1 MRKFILIF
9 LIFSVHIFSQQK
21 YLSKEDIKNEWS
33 EYTSFQK
40 SELINHSNLL
50 FNESK
55 YEDALLNYFQF
66 VYLYPN
72 DQLINAAYF
81 KIAKCYEMLNSWD
94 LSINYYKKIISSSE
108 SGTVHYL
115 SSNYQRLYSLFKIG
129 QFEDI
134 IKSPNEDN
142 DPYILVFKA
151 YAFFSMLDFEN
162 AMLTFK
168 SAEAAFDHR
177 YYSDIINPFYRAI
190 ETVENAPIKEKSL
203 ALVTSLFPGGGFLYL
218 DQKESA
224 IGSMVT
230 SSLIFSVLANSN
242 NISQKGNIPFSTNLQ
257 KMIPLSNDLISSK
270 LSFDNSAGY
279 NLPND
284 VKLEE
289 KYTSVLIPPLV
300 VAGLIYFGSMWKS
313 VIKLEESNNILLQRY
328 AKRVINKLP
337 LENFMDYEIPNLIVK

>member
-1 MRKFILIF
+1 MKKLMIILFILP
-9 LIFSVHIFSQQK
+9 VQIFSQQK

-50 FNESK
+50 FNEGK

-81 KIAKCYEMLNSWD
+81 KIAKCYEKLKSWD
-94 LSINYYKKIISSSE
+94 LSINYYQKIISSSE
-108 SGTVHYL
+108 SGSVHYL

-129 QFEDI
+129 QFENI
-134 IKSPNEDN
+134 IKSPNVSN

-151 YAFFSMLDFEN
+151 YAFFLMLDFES

-168 SAEAAFDHR
+168 SAEAAFDHS
-177 YYSDIINPFYRAI
+177 YYSDIIKPFYKAI
-190 ETVENAPIKEKSL
+190 EIVENAPTKEKAL
-203 ALVTSLFPGGGFLYL
+203 AFVTSLVPGGGFLYL

-224 IGSMVT
+224 IGSIVT
-230 SSLIFSVLANSN
+230 LSLIFSVLANSN
-242 NISQKGNIPFSTNLQ
+242 NISQKGNIPFSTNIQ
-257 KMIPLSNDLISSK
+257 EMIPLSNDLSYNK
-270 LSFDNSAGY
+270 LSFDDSKGY
-279 NLPND
+279 NLPTN

-313 VIKLEESNNILLQRY
+313 VIKLEESNNSLLQRY
-328 AKRVINKLP
+328 ANRVIVKLP
-337 LENFMDYEIPNLIVK
+337 LENFMDYETPHFIIK

>member
-1 MRKFILIF
+1 MKKIILIL
-9 LIFSVHIFSQQK
+9 LIFSVQIFSQQK

-50 FNESK
+50 FNEGK

-94 LSINYYKKIISSSE
+94 LSINYYQKIISSSE
-108 SGTVHYL
+108 SGTVDYL
-115 SSNYQRLYSLFKIG
+115 SSTYQRLYSLFKIG

-177 YYSDIINPFYRAI
+177 YYSDIIKPFYRAI
-190 ETVENAPIKEKSL
+190 ETVANAPTKEKSL
-203 ALVTSLFPGGGFLYL
+203 ALITSLFPGGGFLYL
-218 DQKESA
+218 NQKESA
-224 IGSMVT
+224 IGSIVT
-230 SSLIFSVLANSN
+230 SSLILSVLANSN
-242 NISQKGNIPFSTNLQ
+242 NISQKGSIPFSSNFQ
-257 KMIPLSNDLISSK
+257 KMIPLSNDLSSNK
-270 LSFDNSAGY
+270 LSFDNSKGY
-279 NLPND
+279 NLPIN

-289 KYTSVLIPPLV
+289 KYTLILIPPLA
-300 VAGLIYFGSMWKS
+300 VAALIYFGSMWKS
-313 VIKLEESNNILLQRY
+313 VIKLEESNSSILKKY
-328 AKRVINKLP
+328 AKRVIIKLP
-337 LENFMDYEIPNLIVK
+337 LENFMDYEIPYFVIK

>member
-1 MRKFILIF
+1 MKKFIFILLIF
-9 LIFSVHIFSQQK
+9 LVQIFSQQK
-21 YLSKEDIKNEWS
+21 YLSKDDIKKEWS

-50 FNESK
+50 FDNGK

-81 KIAKCYEMLNSWD
+81 KIAKCYEMLKSWD
-94 LSINYYKKIISSSE
+94 LSINYYQKIISSSD
-108 SGTVHYL
+108 SSSVHYL

-129 QFEDI
+129 QFQDI
-134 IKSPNEDN
+134 INSPNEDN

-151 YAFFSMLDFEN
+151 YAFFSMLDFN
-162 AMLTFK
+162 SALLTFK

-177 YYSDIINPFYRAI
+177 YYSDIIEPFYKAI
-190 ETVENAPIKEKSL
+190 ETVENAPTKDKSL

-224 IGSMVT
+224 IGSIVT

-242 NISQKGNIPFSTNLQ
+242 NISQIH
-257 KMIPLSNDLISSK
+257 
-270 LSFDNSAGY
+270 
-279 NLPND
+279 
-284 VKLEE
+284 
-289 KYTSVLIPPLV
+289 
-300 VAGLIYFGSMWKS
+300 
-313 VIKLEESNNILLQRY
+313 
-328 AKRVINKLP
+328 
-337 LENFMDYEIPNLIVK
+337 

>member
-1 MRKFILIF
+1 MKKSIIILLIF
-9 LIFSVHIFSQQK
+9 IAQIFSQQK
-21 YLSKEDIKNEWS
+21 YLSKEDIKNEWND
-33 EYTSFQK
+33 YTSFQK
-40 SELINHSNLL
+40 NELINHSNLL
-50 FNESK
+50 YNEGK

-94 LSINYYKKIISSSE
+94 LSINYYQKIISSSE
-108 SGTVHYL
+108 SGTVEYL
-115 SSNYQRLYSLFKIG
+115 SSNYQKLYSLFKIG

-134 IKSPNEDN
+134 IKSPSEDN

-151 YAFFSMLDFEN
+151 YAFFSILDFEN

-168 SAEAAFDHR
+168 SAQAAFDHR
-177 YYSDIINPFYRAI
+177 YYSDIIKPFYKAI

-230 SSLIFSVLANSN
+230 SSLIFSVLVNSN
-242 NISQKGNIPFSTNLQ
+242 NISQKGSISFSANLQ

-270 LSFDNSAGY
+270 LSFDNSVGY

-328 AKRVINKLP
+328 AKRVIIKLP
-337 LENFMDYEIPNLIVK
+337 LENFMDYEIPNFIVK

>member
-1 MRKFILIF
+1 MKKSIFILLIF
-9 LIFSVHIFSQQK
+9 LVQIFSQQK
-21 YLSKEDIKNEWS
+21 YLSKDDIKKEWS

-50 FNESK
+50 FDNGK

-81 KIAKCYEMLNSWD
+81 KIAKCYEMLKSWD
-94 LSINYYKKIISSSE
+94 LSINYYQKIISSSD
-108 SGTVHYL
+108 SSSVHYL

-129 QFEDI
+129 QFQDI
-134 IKSPNEDN
+134 INSPNEDN

-151 YAFFSMLDFEN
+151 YAFFSMLDFN
-162 AMLTFK
+162 SAMLTFK

-177 YYSDIINPFYRAI
+177 YYSNIIEPFYKAI
-190 ETVENAPIKEKSL
+190 ETVENAPTKDKSL

-224 IGSMVT
+224 IGSIVT

-242 NISQKGNIPFSTNLQ
+242 NISQKGNIPFSTNFQ
-257 KMIPLSNDLISSK
+257 EMIPLSNDLSSRK
-270 LSFDNSAGY
+270 ISFDNSKGY
-279 NLPND
+279 NLPID
-284 VKLEE
+284 VMLEE

-300 VAGLIYFGSMWKS
+300 IAGLIYFGSMWKS
-313 VIKLEESNNILLQRY
+313 VIKLEESNNSLLQRY
-328 AKRVINKLP
+328 TKRVIIKLP
-337 LENFMDYEIPNLIVK
+337 LENFMDYEIPHFEIK

>member
-1 MRKFILIF
+1 MKKSIFILLIF
-9 LIFSVHIFSQQK
+9 LVQIFSQQK
-21 YLSKEDIKNEWS
+21 YLSKDDIKEEWS

-50 FNESK
+50 FNDGK

-81 KIAKCYEMLNSWD
+81 KIAKCYEMLKSWD
-94 LSINYYKKIISSSE
+94 LSINYYQKIISSSD
-108 SGTVHYL
+108 SGSVHYL

-129 QFEDI
+129 QFQDI
-134 IKSPNEDN
+134 INSPNEDN

-151 YAFFSMLDFEN
+151 YAFFSMLDFN
-162 AMLTFK
+162 SAMLTFK

-177 YYSDIINPFYRAI
+177 YYSDIIEPFYKAI
-190 ETVENAPIKEKSL
+190 ETVENAPTKDKAL

-224 IGSMVT
+224 IGSIVT

-242 NISQKGNIPFSTNLQ
+242 NISQKGNIPFSTNFQ
-257 KMIPLSNDLISSK
+257 EMIPLSNDLSSRK
-270 LSFDNSAGY
+270 ISFDNSEGY
-279 NLPND
+279 NLPID
-284 VKLEE
+284 VMLEE

-300 VAGLIYFGSMWKS
+300 IAGLIYFGSMWKS
-313 VIKLEESNNILLQRY
+313 VIKLEESNNSLLQRY
-328 AKRVINKLP
+328 AKRVMVKLP
-337 LENFMDYEIPNLIVK
+337 LENFMDYEIPHLRIK

>member
-1 MRKFILIF
+1 MRKFILIL
-9 LIFSVHIFSQQK
+9 LIFPVQIFSQQK

-50 FNESK
+50 FNEGN

-81 KIAKCYEMLNSWD
+81 KIAKCYEMLKSWD
-94 LSINYYKKIISSSE
+94 LSINYYQKIISSTE
-108 SGTVHYL
+108 SGSVDYL
-115 SSNYQRLYSLFKIG
+115 SSSYQRLYSLFKIG

-177 YYSDIINPFYRAI
+177 YYSDIIKPFYRAI
-190 ETVENAPIKEKSL
+190 ETVANAPTKEKSL
-203 ALVTSLFPGGGFLYL
+203 ALITSLFPGGGFFYL

-224 IGSMVT
+224 IGSIVT
-230 SSLIFSVLANSN
+230 SSLIFTVLANSN
-242 NISQKGNIPFSTNLQ
+242 NISQKGSIPFSSNFQ
-257 KMIPLSNDLISSK
+257 EMIPLSNDLSSRK
-270 LSFDNSAGY
+270 LSFDNSTGY
-279 NLPND
+279 DLPTN

-300 VAGLIYFGSMWKS
+300 VVGLIYFGSMWKS

-328 AKRVINKLP
+328 AKRVIVKLP
-337 LENFMDYEIPNLIVK
+337 LEDFMDYEIPHFVIK

>member
-1 MRKFILIF
+1 MKKSIFILLIF
-9 LIFSVHIFSQQK
+9 LVQIFSQQK
-21 YLSKEDIKNEWS
+21 YLSKDDIKKEWS

-50 FNESK
+50 FDNGK

-81 KIAKCYEMLNSWD
+81 KIAKCYEMLKSWD
-94 LSINYYKKIISSSE
+94 LSINYYQKIISSSD
-108 SGTVHYL
+108 SSSVHYL

-129 QFEDI
+129 QFQDI
-134 IKSPNEDN
+134 INSPNEDN

-151 YAFFSMLDFEN
+151 YAFFSMLDFN
-162 AMLTFK
+162 SALLTFK

-177 YYSDIINPFYRAI
+177 YYSDIIEPFYKAI
-190 ETVENAPIKEKSL
+190 ETVENAPTKDKSL

-224 IGSMVT
+224 IGSIVT

-242 NISQKGNIPFSTNLQ
+242 NISQKGIIPFSTNFQ
-257 KMIPLSNDLISSK
+257 EMIPLSNDLSSRK
-270 LSFDNSAGY
+270 ISFDNSKGY
-279 NLPND
+279 NLPID
-284 VKLEE
+284 VMLEE
-289 KYTSVLIPPLV
+289 KYTSILIPPLV
-300 VAGLIYFGSMWKS
+300 IAGLIYFGSMWKS
-313 VIKLEESNNILLQRY
+313 VVKLEESNNSLLQRY
-328 AKRVINKLP
+328 AKRVIVKLP
-337 LENFMDYEIPNLIVK
+337 LENFMDYEIPHLIIK